1 MLSESII
8 DKRLIS
14 ASWWIVVFI
23 AVEFFDYTFVNNAV
37 LNVLNIL
44 LCDAIAFCVYYK
56 YCNTSY
62 ERRQGSMLL
71 SFIFVLWLFSIF
83 AGMAHGGDSILRPYV
98 LMMMLSN
105 AFIAYT
111 IIKKTLSVY
120 PFKIAF
126 YAISAYFLYLII
138 IKEVGVFEMFPRS
151 GSGRAGSVVLSLSI
165 IIQYIELRNY
175 GRINLLT
182 VLLAFV
188 VCIMAYSRSSL
199 VCGAVYFLVTLF
211 FATRR
216 FKNFFVRNIIF
227 IVVFALIAYQIINNW
242 DAITTLDIYEKF
254 NRKGL
259 DNDGR
264 QDIWSAYLG
273 NMNFPNIILG
283 IPIDTAH
290 PLKGFTNPHN
300 SLIQL
305 HSQIG
310 MFAFVF
316 FYYILKGGVRL
327 MMKNIY
333 LALLLI
339 ILIVRGSTDI
349 VFFFNYFDFVIYV
362 LIFEQELKRRQVTD
376 ISLSIF

>member
-23 AVEFFDYTFVNNAV
+23 VIEFYDYAFANNIL

-44 LCDAIAFCVYYK
+44 LCDAIAFYVYYK
-56 YCNTSY
+56 YCNTPY
-62 ERRQGSMLL
+62 ERRQGRMLL
-71 SFIFVLWLFSIF
+71 FFIIALWVFSIL
-83 AGMAHGGDSILRPYV
+83 AGMAHGGESLLRPYV

-111 IIKKTLSVY
+111 IIKKALPVY

-126 YAISAYFLYLII
+126 YAISAYFLYLMV
-138 IKEVGVFEMFPRS
+138 IKELGVFEMFPRS
-151 GSGRAGSVVLSLSI
+151 SSGWAGGVVLSLSV

-199 VCGAVYFLVTLF
+199 VCGVIYFLVTLF
-211 FATRR
+211 FVTRR

-259 DNDGR
+259 DSDGR

-273 NMNFPNIILG
+273 EMNLPNIILG
-283 IPIDTAH
+283 IPIDTVH
-290 PLKGFTNPHN
+290 HLKGFTNPHN

-316 FYYILKGGVRL
+316 FYYILKGGIRL

-333 LALLLI
+333 LALLLL

-349 VFFFNYFDFVIYV
+349 IFFFNYFDFVIYV
-362 LIFEQELKRRQVTD
+362 LIFEQELKRRRVTD